1 MNKLSKVL
9 LYVVT
14 VSALLQLCSFSYMS
28 FFIGRNTEFENFIM
42 WLIFLLTT
50 SSFLLTFMLVY
61 LKIVNR
67 LENKHY
73 ALMLLTNIATWFIA
87 FLLGIMFYQMREI
100 AAN

>member
-73 ALMLLTNIATWFIA
+73 ALMLLTNIATWFIP